1 MALSYSQRIALF
13 FGALFLIYGVHL
25 PFLPLWLEARGLTA
39 SQIALVVALPYF
51 LRLGVSPGVAFYAD
65 RSGAHR
71 RYIIALASL
80 ATCAVLA
87 LSQAGSLVTILP
99 AAVFLS
105 LSMTTIMPLT
115 EVLAV
120 TGVRLHGSVYG
131 RMRLWGS
138 VTFIVASTGA
148 AWVVGRTGVEA
159 VVWLLLAACAATAIA
174 AWVLP
179 SGQPDKETE
188 GPGSGH
194 SKISLGE
201 ALALLRNPIF
211 ILFLL
216 ACGVAQAAHAAYYS
230 FGSIHWARQGI
241 SPEMIGILWALG
253 VIAEIVLFNWSGYV
267 VERVSTKNLILLGA
281 GASVLR
287 WGLMSLDPVPLA
299 LVFLQLLHAL
309 TFGASHLAAIHFI
322 AEAVGERLAGT
333 AQALYATTAMGVAMG
348 AATLVCGSTYATWGG
363 DTYLLMAGFSLLA
376 LWAAIWVSR
385 LWSGGLIVVDDVSE
399 VARARG

>member
-1 MALSYSQRIALF
+1 MALGYSQRVAIF

-25 PFLPLWLEARGLTA
+25 PFLPLWLEARGLSA
-39 SQIALVVALPYF
+39 AQISIVVALPYF
-51 LRLGVSPGVAFYAD
+51 LRLGVSPGVAFFAD
-65 RSGAHR
+65 RSHAHR
-71 RYIIALASL
+71 RFIIWLACL
-80 ATCAVLA
+80 AIVAVLA
-87 LSQAGSLVTILP
+87 LSQAGSLATILP

-120 TGVRLHGSVYG
+120 TGVRHYGSVYG

-148 AWVVGRTGVEA
+148 AWVVGLIGVEA
-159 VVWLLLAACAATAIA
+159 VVWLLLGACAATAA
-174 AWVLP
+174 AALLLP
-179 SGQPDKETE
+179 GVTFAGELQDARSAAT
-188 GPGSGH
+188 
-194 SKISLGE
+194 KISLKE
-201 ALALLRNPIF
+201 ALSLLGNPIF

-241 SPEMIGILWALG
+241 SPQMIGFLWALG
-253 VIAEIVLFNWSGYV
+253 VIAEIALFNWSADV
-267 VERVSTKNLILLGA
+267 VRRVSTKKLILVGA

-287 WGLMSLDPVPLA
+287 WGLMSLDPGPASLIV
-299 LVFLQLLHAL
+299 LQSLHAL

-348 AATLVCGSTYATWGG
+348 AATLVCGATYATWGG
-363 DTYLLMAGFSLLA
+363 DTYLLMAGFSLVA
-376 LWAAIWVSR
+376 LWAAIWVNR
-385 LWSGGLIVVDDVSE
+385 LWDGGQLVLGGT
-399 VARARG
+399 RAAVRAGE